1 MVKTKDK
8 DVTRAEASV
17 DQSDVSSFVSDVK
30 NLQDE
35 SLVRQHQDHVTEA
48 LMIYTNTH
56 YPQKPNKFCEMLVR
70 LTELSRTCVLGKEL
84 LNQRHSS
91 GEISPHSLLS
101 ELLKGDI
108 VVQ

>member
-1 MVKTKDK
+1 M
-8 DVTRAEASV
+8 
-17 DQSDVSSFVSDVK
+17 K

-35 SLVRQHQDHVTEA
+35 LLVRQHQDHVIEA
-48 LMIYTNTH
+48 LMIYTSTH
-56 YPQKPNKFCEMLVR
+56 YPQKANKFCEMLVR
-70 LTELSRTCVLGKEL
+70 LTELSRTCVLGKEV

-91 GEISPHSLLS
+91 GDISPHSLLS